1 MDVISTLRRT
11 VDRFGDRPFVFDFT
25 SELTW
30 AQADGRTDAIAA
42 EFVER
47 GLQPGETIGLCSP
60 DSVALILAIIGAWKA
75 SLLPGLID
83 ARTPDDNLSYFV
95 TDVSAKVNAA
105 SGELASRLQSA
116 GAKEVIEISS
126 LGEAGGMPGRISHGP
141 ESPLY
146 LSYTSGTTGPPKGA
160 ILLSGPVTLGTACT
174 TDRLQLTHEDLLLA
188 TTPTSSSFQLVAAL
202 MPAIHCGATVGLLA
216 GRTATE
222 IWAKARERQ
231 ASVLV
236 AYPLTLGDVVDA
248 PETDAGSSPFR
259 LALSGGSPLAPRLKR
274 EYRDRLGI
282 PLCESYGQSEFGGF
296 MALGRPE
303 ELGERGQSGIVGLPL
318 PDRPAYVA
326 GPNNTEL
333 KPGQVGEVVV
343 PWGYFAGYANKEEE
357 FKKATAG
364 GVLHCGDL
372 AVADAE
378 GYLKVLG
385 RTGEMKAS
393 LARGGFLRD
402 VEDAL
407 YEHPDVRHGVVVET
421 AEGAIEAFVEP
432 RKDASTDAD
441 GFNDFVAERV
451 VEGLRPRRTSL
462 VDAMP
467 RTFSG
472 KANRLLL
479 ARQASGS

>member
-1 MDVISTLRRT
+1 MISVFRRT
-11 VDRFGDRPFVFDFT
+11 VDRFADRPFVFDFG
-25 SELTW
+25 SEVTW
-30 AQADGRTDAIAA
+30 AEADERTDAIAA
-42 EFVER
+42 CFAAR
-47 GLQPGETIGLCSP
+47 GLQAGETVGLCAP
-60 DSVALILAIIGAWKA
+60 DSVELILAIIGAWKA

-83 ARTPDDNLSYFV
+83 ARTPEQNLPYFV
-95 TDVSAKVNAA
+95 EDVSAKVSAA
-105 SGELASRLQSA
+105 SGELATRLQAA
-116 GAKEVIEISS
+116 GAKEVVDIAG
-126 LGEAGGMPGRISHGP
+126 LGEAGGMPGRISHRFD
-141 ESPLY
+141 SPLY

-160 ILLSGPVTLGTACT
+160 ILLSGPLALGTACIA
-174 TDRLQLTHEDLLLA
+174 DRLRLTQKDLLLA

-202 MPAIHCGATVGLLA
+202 LPAIHSGAAVGLLA
-216 GRTATE
+216 GHTAAE
-222 IWAKARERQ
+222 IWAKARERD

-248 PETDAGSSPFR
+248 PEAEAGKPPFR

-303 ELGERGQSGIVGLPL
+303 ELGERGQSGFVGLSL

-326 GPNNTEL
+326 GRDNSEL

-343 PWGYFAGYANKEEE
+343 PLGYFAGYANKEEE

-372 AVADAE
+372 GLADIE

-385 RTGEMKAS
+385 RTGEMQAS

-402 VEDAL
+402 AEDAL
-407 YEHPDVRHGVVVET
+407 YEHPEVRHGVVVEM
-421 AEGAIEAFVEP
+421 ADGGIEAFVER
-432 RKDASTDAD
+432 RKSGSTDPD

-451 VEGLRPRRTSL
+451 VKGLRPRRTTL
-462 VDAMP
+462 LEAMP

-472 KANRLLL
+472 KANRLFLSH
-479 ARQASGS
+479 QISGS